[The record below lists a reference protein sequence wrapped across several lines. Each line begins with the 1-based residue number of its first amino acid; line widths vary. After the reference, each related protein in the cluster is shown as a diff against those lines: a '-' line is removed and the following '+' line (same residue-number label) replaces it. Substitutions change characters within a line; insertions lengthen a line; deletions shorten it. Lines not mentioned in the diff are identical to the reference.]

1 MRPASSVRGPLSPR
15 HALGA
20 ATVAG
25 LMIAGVVLG
34 ADLAQAQDEPEPGEP
49 GVARVEGVGSG
60 QPRDVA
66 IELCQLQ
73 HDDGAVD
80 RLALA
85 RDDEFAD
92 ALAGSALP
100 GVGCI
105 LFTPGGPGEPLHPDV
120 RAEIDRVTG
129 GLADIYLLGGDQAVS
144 SQVEQELDQAGYGIA
159 RLEGTTRFE
168 TAEAIAQAAAR
179 AVATPREE
187 VIVANG
193 LEWVDAITSGAYAA
207 REVAPVV
214 LTTRDQLH
222 PAAERVLDGLDP
234 QRTWVVGGT
243 AVVSHQAADATPNPQ
258 RAAGNNRM
266 STAVAVAE
274 QMWPGVDG
282 FAGDTYV
289 TANLERG
296 DGWVPALAATRLSAA
311 WNAPQLGVWTDLYPD
326 ETSDYLQQQDFSDL
340 PSVTLLGDVGFVSDD
355 IAQQIHDDIQ
365 PE

>member
-1 MRPASSVRGPLSPR
+1 MPPASSVRGPLTSR
-15 HALGA
+15 QALGA

-34 ADLAQAQDEPEPGEP
+34 AGHAQAQDEPEPGEP
-49 GVARVEGVGSG
+49 GVARVEGLGTG
-60 QPRDVA
+60 QPRDIA
-66 IELCQLQ
+66 IELCRLQ

-80 RLALA
+80 QVALA

-120 RAEIDRVTG
+120 HAEIDRVTG
-129 GLADIYLLGGDQAVS
+129 GQADISLLGGDQAVS
-144 SQVEQELDQAGYGIA
+144 SQVEQELEQAGYGIA
-159 RLEGTTRFE
+159 RLAGPTRFE
-168 TAEAIAQAAAR
+168 TAETIARAAAR
-179 AVATPREE
+179 RVALARDE

-193 LEWVDAITSGAYAA
+193 LEWVDALTAGAYAA

-214 LTTRDQLH
+214 VTTPDQLH
-222 PAAERVLDGLDP
+222 PAAERVLDELDP

-243 AVVSHQAADATPNPQ
+243 AVVSSQAANAAPNPE
-258 RAAGNNRM
+258 RVAGSNRM

-311 WNAPQLGVWTDLYPD
+311 WNAPQLGVWTDDYPG
-326 ETSDYLQQQDFSDL
+326 ETENYLQRQGFAEL
-340 PSVTLLGDVGFVSDD
+340 PSVTLLGNVGFVSEDT
-355 IAQQIHDDIQ
+355 AQQIRDDIQ